1 MGNRYKPSTPA
12 PQPSQRLPGV
22 TRPQPSNSSPSAKLP
37 NNGPSVP
44 EFQGSLPPGSPKVAP
59 LPGTNTPPLPPGSPT
74 TPEAPGVQPI
84 SFNGGY
90 YNPTTAPFGFDMST
104 PGVQE
109 QFWNNNQDLWFESPQ
124 LDWVDSQLPQFQDP
138 WAGEN
143 LVSGMLGSVGQPGA
157 GQQFWNGVGGSFNSM
172 GGNVGEGYQGPNNAQ
187 EAYGMTKGMLPG
199 SMQPQFDAYYDR
211 MKDKVMSDVNSQS
224 AARGAYGSNTAL
236 NNTIGAGLDVEA
248 QRAKANTDFMLAD
261 SANQMNW
268 QGLLG
273 NQARGADLTG
283 LGIYG
288 SQLQGA
294 NYDLNKL
301 DTFGNLAFKSEGM
314 ALDKDKTVADLAFG
328 VDDQRLERLGAGIG
342 TAFNSDQAHRGRL
355 NDAFDASGQTQD
367 QREDRVNTLYNQTT
381 QFSNDVMNYVMQNY
395 DSILSGDQ
403 AAFEEQIAAMLGQ
416 TADQRGW
423 DDQTKERIGRDV
435 KAIADIIFKNKAA
448 GNPIGEMIG

>member
-1 MGNRYKPSTPA
+1 MPAQNPQQNRPQYPANPA
-12 PQPSQRLPGV
+12 PSSKLPSQR
-22 TRPQPSNSSPSAKLP
+22 QNK
-37 NNGPSVP
+37 PSVP
-44 EFQGSLPPGSPKVAP
+44 EYQGPPIPAA
-59 LPGTNTPPLPPGSPT
+59 PT
-74 TPEAPGVQPI
+74 TPQGGPQLPPQQNGPIFPDSSGVQPI
-84 SFNGGY
+84 GFNGGQ
-90 YNPTTAPFGFDMST
+90 YNPTTSPYGFDMST
-104 PGVQE
+104 PGYRQ
-109 QFWNNNQDLWFESPQ
+109 QFWDNNQSLWLQSPQ
-124 LDWVDSQLPQFQDP
+124 LDWVDAQLPQFEDP
-138 WAGEN
+138 WQGEQT
-143 LVSGMLGSVGQPGA
+143 VSGMLGSVAQPGA

-172 GGNVGEGYQGPNNAQ
+172 GGDVGKGFTGPNNAQ

-224 AARGAYGSNTAL
+224 AARGAYGSNTSL

-248 QRAKANTDFMLAD
+248 QRAKAATDFMLAD
-261 SANQMNW
+261 SQNQMNW

-301 DTFGNLAFKSEGM
+301 GTFGDFAFRSEDM
-314 ALDKDKTVADLAFG
+314 ALNKDKTLADMAFG
-328 VDDQRLERLGAGIG
+328 VDDQRLERMGAGIG

-355 NDAFDASGQTQD
+355 NDAFGAAGEAEDSRA
-367 QREDRVNTLYNQTT
+367 DRVNTLYNQTT
-381 QFSNDVMNYVMQNY
+381 DFSNDVMNYVMQNY

-403 AAFEEQIAAMLGQ
+403 QAFEEQIQAMLGQ

-423 DDQTKERIGRDV
+423 DQQTQERIWRDM
-435 KAIADIIFKNKAA
+435 KGIADLVFKNKAA
-448 GNPIGEMIG
+448 GNPIGEMVGG